1 MGDVWG
7 ESKMLSVSMGWW
19 ILVFFLWKFMWGFL
33 EMCFGSEKVLDLNG
47 RLMVGFVDF
56 FFFVDK
62 LNFKYVR
69 KNNLIGNFFNIEE

>member
-1 MGDVWG
+1 
-7 ESKMLSVSMGWW
+7 
-19 ILVFFLWKFMWGFL
+19 
-33 EMCFGSEKVLDLNG
+33 MCFGSEKVLDLNG